1 MKEEQFSLLN
11 RLYDRYP
18 GLLDQ
23 RDRISEHWTDWLLC
37 GLTACVAVCLGA
49 LVLLTLSSCSS
60 GDDPDVTPAAPGVE
74 VCIVFAPNELGDQG
88 YADRVL
94 TGMHQF
100 DMQLSE
106 DDYSRVQLRYIA
118 VSDTDAV
125 RNELR
130 HWDQQ
135 GTSPYNERAYERRLL
150 VLTDARL
157 LPYLA
162 ETPLGDTDEVLVM
175 NVANQQFDQMPEV
188 QLLGSRLHLLSISA
202 ADAARKLC
210 RHIDYETSHPDEVD
224 VHRYK
229 TIFMFQGHKPDE
241 VLADSIAEVFDEY
254 RSEGASVLIFPTS
267 TSVEAEESH
276 NDAFAETYKVAHSI
290 SMIIPEVCSYV
301 VCNWGS
307 YNAFLYAGFYNW
319 GTGECDVIFLDTE
332 IFNSGNRFPTIIR
345 HYDRALCQWLVRWL
359 SAPAG
364 AMPEKEWHGAWDGYT
379 TDNIPTYND

>member
-49 LVLLTLSSCSS
+49 LVLMTLSSCSS
-60 GDDPDVTPAAPGVE
+60 DDDPDVTPVATGIE

-125 RNELR
+125 KNELR
-130 HWDQQ
+130 LWDQQ

-162 ETPLGDTDEVLVM
+162 ETPLSDTDEVLVM
-175 NVANQQFDQMPEV
+175 NVANQQFDQMPEAR
-188 QLLGSRLHLLSISA
+188 QLGSRLHLLSISA
-202 ADAARKLC
+202 AGSARKLC
-210 RHIDYETSHPDEVD
+210 RYIDYETSHPDEVG

-254 RSEGASVLIFPTS
+254 RSEGASVTVYS
-267 TSVEAEESH
+267 SEEFVGTG
-276 NDAFAETYKVAHSI
+276 NDAYALTYELAYFI
-290 SMIIPEVCSYV
+290 TRLDTEVCSYA
-301 VCNWGS
+301 VCNWS
-307 YNAFLYAGFYNW
+307 TYNAAFFAGFHTW
-319 GTGECDVIFLDTE
+319 GLVFCEAIFLDTE
-332 IFNSGNRFPTIIR
+332 IFNSGDHFPTIVR

>member
-37 GLTACVAVCLGA
+37 GLTACVAVCLDA
-49 LVLLTLSSCSS
+49 LVLMTLSSCSS
-60 GDDPDVTPAAPGVE
+60 DDDPDVTPVATGIE

-125 RNELR
+125 KNELR
-130 HWDQQ
+130 LWDQQ

-162 ETPLGDTDEVLVM
+162 ETPLSDTDEVLVM
-175 NVANQQFDQMPEV
+175 NVANQQFDQMPEAR
-188 QLLGSRLHLLSISA
+188 QLGSRLHLLSISA
-202 ADAARKLC
+202 AGSAHRLW
-210 RHIDYETSHPDEVD
+210 RHIDFETSHPDEVGFQ
-224 VHRYK
+224 RGK
-229 TIFMFQGHKPDE
+229 AINILLLQGHNADE
-241 VLADSIAEVFDEY
+241 VLADSIAEVLDDY
-254 RSEGASVLIFPTS
+254 RSDATSITVYPSGDTVGAGDDAYAKTYMLAYLIAQTNS
-267 TSVEAEESH
+267 
-276 NDAFAETYKVAHSI
+276 ETY
-290 SMIIPEVCSYV
+290 SYV
-301 VCNWGS
+301 VCNWGA
-307 YNAFLYAGFYNW
+307 YNASFYAGFHLW
-319 GTGECDVIFLDTE
+319 GTGSCEAIFLDTE
-332 IFNSGNRFPTIIR
+332 IFISDSKYPTIVR
-345 HYDRALCQWLVRWL
+345 HYDRALSQWLARWL
-359 SAPAG
+359 RAPVG

>member
-49 LVLLTLSSCSS
+49 LVLMTLSSCSS
-60 GDDPDVTPAAPGVE
+60 DDDPDVTPVATGIE

-125 RNELR
+125 KNELR
-130 HWDQQ
+130 LWDQQ

-162 ETPLGDTDEVLVM
+162 ETPLSDTDEVLVM
-175 NVANQQFDQMPEV
+175 NVANQQFDQMPEAR
-188 QLLGSRLHLLSISA
+188 QLGSRLHLLSISA
-202 ADAARKLC
+202 AGSARKLC
-210 RHIDYETSHPDEVD
+210 RRIDYETSHSDEIGWTRSKAV
-224 VHRYK
+224 
-229 TIFMFQGHKPDE
+229 ILFQGRKPDE

-254 RSEGASVLIFPTS
+254 RADGASVLVFPTES
-267 TSVEAEESH
+267 SVEAEETG
-276 NDAFAETYKVAHSI
+276 NEAFAETYKLAYSI
-290 SMIIPEVCSYV
+290 SRIDPAVCSYA

-307 YNAFLYAGFYNW
+307 YNTAFYAGFRIW
-319 GTGECDVIFLDTE
+319 GTGECEVIFLDTE
-332 IFNSGNRFPTIIR
+332 IFNSGDHFPTIVR